1 MSIMVDEL
9 DPQIAQ
15 AFARARQPLADDDF
29 MVQVL
34 RRIERARRTRLRRWL
49 IVAAVVGVIAALNL
63 RMALE
68 VLGAAVR
75 LAGDYSP
82 DSLQLLT
89 SPAGWAASM
98 LIGGGVL
105 FFLRPSR
112 R

>member
-1 MSIMVDEL
+1 MVDEL

-15 AFARARQPLADDDF
+15 AFARARQPLAEDDF
-29 MVQVL
+29 LVQVL
-34 RRIERARRTRLRRWL
+34 RRIEQARRARRRRWL
-49 IVAAVVGVIAALNL
+49 MIAAVVGVVAALNPG
-63 RMALE
+63 MTLE
-68 VLGAAVR
+68 MLGAAVH

-89 SPAGWAASM
+89 SPAGWAVSM

-105 FFLRPSR
+105 FFMRPSR